1 MSGKGKA
8 VLAALVTISAFAVS
22 CGKDSNSVAAPTNSV
37 NAMSVAGTWS
47 GTYTSNSTS
56 CAAAPMTITI
66 QQNGSTLTG
75 QVTTMGGVLCGPHGG
90 LKGTIS
96 GNMVTG
102 NIDMQGCT
110 GGGISGQVS
119 NGVFSLSI
127 GDFYKTLVT
136 APNVVMQGGVVTLRQ

>member
-8 VLAALVTISAFAVS
+8 ALAALVAICALAVS
-22 CGKDSNSVAAPTNSV
+22 CGKDSNTVAGPASNV

-47 GTYTSNSTS
+47 GTYSSNSTS

-75 QVTTMGGVLCGPHGG
+75 QVATMGGVLCGPHGG

-119 NGVFSLSI
+119 NGVLYLSV

-136 APNVVMQGGVVTLRQ
+136 APNVVMQGGAATLRQ

>member
-8 VLAALVTISAFAVS
+8 VLAALTTIAAFAVS
-22 CGKDSNSVAAPTNSV
+22 CGKDSNTVASPNTLS
-37 NAMSVAGTWS
+37 AMSVAGTWS
-47 GTYTSNSTS
+47 GTYSSNSTS

-66 QQNGSTLTG
+66 QQSGTRLTG
-75 QVTTMGGVLCGPHGG
+75 QVVAAGTCVPHGG

-110 GGGISGQVS
+110 GGGVSGQVS
-119 NGVFSLSI
+119 NGVLTLAV
-127 GDFYKTLVT
+127 GDFYRPLVT
-136 APNVVMQGGVVTLRQ
+136 EQQVLMQGGAATLRQ